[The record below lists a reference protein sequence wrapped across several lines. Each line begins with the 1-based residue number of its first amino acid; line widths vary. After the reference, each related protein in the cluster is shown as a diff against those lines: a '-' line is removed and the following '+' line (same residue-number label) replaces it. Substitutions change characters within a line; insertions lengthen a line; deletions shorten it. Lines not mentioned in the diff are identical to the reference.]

1 LPLAGLR
8 ALEDLESKYKIAS
21 SDESANEKT
30 TLANGENAGGDEHSA
45 IVTRIKM
52 LRKLV
57 ELRGERVLENVDVEK
72 VVWLEGTNLHL
83 TPEQE
88 LAVSKLFPTDTNA
101 SETLISVCLY
111 PSSKRAMAPSCQRLL
126 LP

>member
-8 ALEDLESKYKIAS
+8 ALEDLESKYKIDS

-30 TLANGENAGGDEHSA
+30 ALANGENGGGDETSA

-88 LAVSKLFPTDTNA
+88 LAVST
-101 SETLISVCLY
+101 V
-111 PSSKRAMAPSCQRLL
+111 
-126 LP
+126 